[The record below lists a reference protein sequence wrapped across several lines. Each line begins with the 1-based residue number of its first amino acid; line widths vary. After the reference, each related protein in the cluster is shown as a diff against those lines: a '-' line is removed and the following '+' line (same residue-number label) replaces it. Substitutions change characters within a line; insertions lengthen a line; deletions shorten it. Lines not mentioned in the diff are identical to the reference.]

1 MTFFFHDQ
9 FSLNC
14 GRSWEKTKSQLPETS
29 IMISSKM
36 NMIFKKGLNL
46 VKTLYVGL
54 GNSFFVFFYIKK
66 SQTFDFSF
74 SSFH

>member
-1 MTFFFHDQ
+1 MTFFFQGQ
-9 FSLNC
+9 FNLNC
-14 GRSWEKTKSQLPETS
+14 GFSWKKTKSQLPEIS

-54 GNSFFVFFYIKK
+54 GNSFFVFFLY
-66 SQTFDFSF
+66 
-74 SSFH
+74 